1 MSERKKDSNV
11 VKLGFFLSRNL
22 GFHILFSIILNFIIT
37 VVLIGLFDAIKFPI
51 FNFKFMG
58 LIMFIVIATL
68 LEVTVLIFIV
78 RHLIKLVIKSFGL
91 MLVVVQ
97 GVIFY
102 LTTLLVVDLS
112 FQAVVFVKI
121 VVFTIAFLI
130 LKIIAIIIIQRYKV
144 KYKE

>member
-11 VKLGFFLSRNL
+11 VKLGFFLSYNL

-121 VVFTIAFLI
+121 VVFTIAFFI

>member
-11 VKLGFFLSRNL
+11 VKLGFFLSYNL
-22 GFHILFSIILNFIIT
+22 GYHILFSIILNFIIT

-78 RHLIKLVIKSFGL
+78 RHLIKSVIKSFGL

>member
-11 VKLGFFLSRNL
+11 VKLGFFLSFNL

-91 MLVVVQ
+91 MLFVVQ